1 MFGLSPIIKGAQTII
16 KAGKTAKE
24 MNTSS
29 GESFGSNLADFIGWG
44 TAARQ
49 RTFEAEQAQINRE
62 FQQNSANKAMQFEH
76 DEAKLA
82 WERQMEASNTAHQ
95 RAVADLKA
103 AGLNPILAIGSQ
115 ASTPSS
121 GMGSGHSASGA
132 MATGTKGQG
141 DGLQMI
147 TSLLNTFINSATR
160 ISTTSMNNATQIA
173 SAKIRKK

>member
-1 MFGLSPIIKGAQTII
+1 MFGLSPIIKGANTLI
-16 KAGKTAKE
+16 KAGKTVKE
-24 MNTSS
+24 INSSS
-29 GESFGSNLADFIGWG
+29 GESAASNLGDFIGWG

-49 RTFEAEQAQINRE
+49 RTFEAEQAQLNRE

-76 DEAKLA
+76 DETKLA

-132 MATGTKGQG
+132 MATGTKGQAE
-141 DGLQMI
+141 GLQLL
-147 TSLLNTFINSATR
+147 TSILNSATR
-160 ISTTSMNNATQIA
+160 LVRA
-173 SAKIRKK
+173 SKSKN

>member
-1 MFGLSPIIKGAQTII
+1 MFGLTPVIKGAQALFKI
-16 KAGKTAKE
+16 GKGLKK
-24 MNTSS
+24 MNDSS
-29 GESFGSNLADFIGWG
+29 GESAASNLGDFIGWG

-49 RTFEAEQAQINRE
+49 RTFEKEQAEINRE
-62 FQQNSANKAMQFEH
+62 FQQNSAEKAMQFEH

-121 GMGSGHSASGA
+121 GMGDGHSASGA
-132 MATGTKGQG
+132 MATGSKGQAE
-141 DGLQMI
+141 GLHLL
-147 TSLLNTFINSATR
+147 TSILNSATKLVK
-160 ISTTSMNNATQIA
+160 A
-173 SAKIRKK
+173 SKS